1 MDTKSQVAGEVFHRP
16 ENYSGGVAAA

>member
-1 MDTKSQVAGEVFHRP
+1 MDTKSQVAGEVFHKP